1 MHDFQSQNLVV
12 VLIIYLYIVINQN
25 QFFIIS
31 SLFTSTV
38 ISLFLQYY
46 SNFQFKY
53 GSSCM
58 LQVFFNPCAQTV
70 RYTVHMHNS
79 FTCLEACDKTNI
91 NEKLTSGEVSSCICL
106 ILSDWLIK
114 RQLSQIAKYGEQL
127 STKQAILNFCLQ
139 HNLFTQAP
147 GFFNET
153 AVFCLLV

>member
-25 QFFIIS
+25 PFFIIS

-46 SNFQFKY
+46 SNF
-53 GSSCM
+53 C
-58 LQVFFNPCAQTV
+58 
-70 RYTVHMHNS
+70 MHNS
-79 FTCLEACDKTNI
+79 FTFLEACDKTNI

-127 STKQAILNFCLQ
+127 SKQAILNFYSQ

-147 GFFNET
+147 GFFNVA